1 MMKEKKEKIYT
12 CSKCKGQVEKNAKE
26 CPHCGRKNPTVGLGV
41 TILAWVILIS
51 VLFAIFSP
59 SDEEKESSATQ
70 SEQVISEIDQ
80 YMDTLLYSDQVK
92 PAVLVNLSDTSFS
105 GRTRLSAMLFSTE
118 ATTDKELLATAIS
131 AARQIQ
137 REKKVQFVSVI
148 MHSSEKSALNQD
160 TPILVLDYAAD
171 RKGVSGEKDEG
182 SRYKL
187 DMYFGEDP
195 EIASLKK

>member
-1 MMKEKKEKIYT
+1 MKEKKEKIYT
-12 CSKCKGQVEKNAKE
+12 CVKCKGEVEKNAKV

-59 SDEEKESSATQ
+59 GDEEKESSATQ
-70 SEQVISEIDQ
+70 SEQVISEIDK
-80 YMDTLLYSDQVK
+80 YMDSLQYSGQAKQAFIVE
-92 PAVLVNLSDTSFS
+92 LSDISFS
-105 GRTRLSAMLFSTE
+105 GRDRLKARAYSTD
-118 ATTDKELLATAIS
+118 ATTDKELLATAV
-131 AARQIQ
+131 ATARQLQ
-137 REKKVQFVSVI
+137 LEKRVQFVSVI
-148 MHSSEKSALNQD
+148 MHSTESAARNHD

-187 DMYFGEDP
+187 DMYFGENP
-195 EIASLKK
+195 EIRALKK